1 MIVKIDITDIKD
13 DDKAINERIE
23 SQYPYMPY
31 MPMIRTIEHKN
42 DKIYA
47 VVSVLVD

>member
-13 DDKAINERIE
+13 DKKAINERIE

-31 MPMIRTIEHKN
+31 MPIIQTIKREN
-42 DKIYA
+42 DKVYA
-47 VVSVLVD
+47 VVSVIID

>member
-13 DDKAINERIE
+13 DEKAIGERIE

-31 MPMIRTIEHKN
+31 MPIIQTIEHKN
-42 DKIYA
+42 DKVYA
-47 VVSVLVD
+47 VVSVIID

>member
-13 DDKAINERIE
+13 DKKAIDERIE

-31 MPMIRTIEHKN
+31 MPLIKRIEQEN
-42 DKIYA
+42 DKVYA
-47 VVSVLVD
+47 VVSVIID

>member
-13 DDKAINERIE
+13 NKKAIDERIE

-31 MPMIRTIEHKN
+31 MPIIQNIERTD
-42 DKIYA
+42 DKVYA
-47 VVSVLVD
+47 VVSVIID